1 MRKRGGRTGPHQDI
15 NSSAASGMWDLTTHQ
30 QTKGAGSWVLPSTP
44 PQFAPTNLALVS
56 KTQTTATVSFTP
68 PPDANPPITN
78 YKYYLQ
84 PSGGWPSE
92 GELSP
97 VDITSPITVTGLT
110 HTTSYSLYIA
120 AVNSLGVG
128 PWSANLGFFT
138 DWNNALLSVF
148 MCGGGGSGGTYG
160 GGGGGGNWVQLTTA
174 NAQFITP
181 GVTYS
186 IVVGA
191 GSSGTGIEVNAS
203 TGGTSSAFGQV
214 AYGGG
219 DGGRYNSRAAGGG
232 TNNGGSGSYIQS
244 KSNAG
249 SLPPLNT
256 GWVGQTSGY
265 RGGAF
270 LWGGAWA
277 SGGGAGSVEDGSDA
291 SNPPANYWWMT
302 NGGTGGIGKEY
313 YNSAIG
319 NWWFGGGGG
328 GSIYGGTNSGYP
340 GNAGHGGYGGGGGG
354 GGGGSSAWGGWGGE
368 AYGGTGKT
376 EAEGGKGGNGAA
388 NTGGG
393 GGGSSYQPGNGSN
406 TGGNGG
412 SGIVIITTAPAAP
425 LATVTGN
432 PTVSDTYY
440 SKNYIFR
447 SSGSIRW

>member
-78 YKYYLQ
+78 YKYYVWS
-84 PSGGWPSE
+84 SGGGPVE

-110 HTTSYSLYIA
+110 HTTSYTLYIA

-128 PWSANLGFFT
+128 PWSSSLSFFT

-160 GGGGGGNWVQLTTA
+160 GGGGGGNWVELTTA

-186 IVVGA
+186 VVVGA
-191 GSSGTGIEVNAS
+191 GSSGTAIEVNAS
-203 TGGTSSAFGQV
+203 TGGASSAFGQV

-219 DGGRYNSRAAGGG
+219 DGGRYNNRGAGGG
-232 TNNGGSGSYIQS
+232 TNNGGSGAYIQS
-244 KSNAG
+244 KSNGG

-256 GWVGQTSGY
+256 SWVGQTSGY

-270 LWGGAWA
+270 HMGGAYG
-277 SGGGAGSVEDGSDA
+277 SGGGAGSAWDGEDA
-291 SNPPANYWWMT
+291 QTPPQNWGWMT
-302 NGGTGGIGKEY
+302 NGGKGGDGKSFYNPVIG
-313 YNSAIG
+313 SF
-319 NWWFGGGGG
+319 WFGGGGG
-328 GSIYGGTNSGYP
+328 GSVFAGGTSYSGT
-340 GNAGHGGYGGGGGG
+340 AGAGGYGGGGGG
-354 GGGGSSAWGGWGGE
+354 GGGYTSSYGGWGNT
-368 AYGGTGKT
+368 AYGGFGQS
-376 EAEGGKGGNGAA
+376 EANGGRGGNGGP
-388 NTGGG
+388 NSGGG
-393 GGGSSYQPGNGSN
+393 GGGTSYLPSNGS
-406 TGGNGG
+406 TPGGNGG
-412 SGIVIITTAPAAP
+412 SGIVIITTPPSAP

-432 PTVSDTYY
+432 PTVSDTFY
-440 SKNYIFR
+440 SKNYIFY